1 MGLGPPIL
9 ALYRQLKGLGAF
21 EGINSVME
29 LGAQNVWCP
38 RAELVKNLFG
48 AFDKPP
54 PTQEMLDRFA
64 NWKGSARELYTALG
78 FQFHCI
84 DVDPQFESIRLDL
97 NFDECPPEHVGK
109 YDFVTNHG
117 TSEHLLNQ
125 QNFFKVVHDLTKS
138 GGLMLHAVPFTGQI
152 EHGFFNY
159 QPNFFEALARYN
171 SYKLLGVWV
180 GPGWQAASLVPW
192 EPDILDYMVINSKT
206 THLLVTLSQKM
217 YDTPF
222 NVPFQAVYE
231 PVTPDEVMQRYN
243 LIVDGEFYDGKRV
256 KHITKEA
263 IIAEKVAHETLVLR
277 NELAS
282 LKGQYWD
289 VATRLATAEK
299 EIGPLKSE
307 LAGSLLRFETLQH
320 QLQNVLESGTR
331 VPPEVQRVV
340 PGQIEERIKGQ
351 QETTSNVGAI
361 AAKLERQHTGQAAS
375 ALSGRELLSELGG
388 RIRRRLF
395 T

>member
-1 MGLGPPIL
+1 MGLGPQVL
-9 ALYRQLKGLGAF
+9 ALYQQLKGLGAF

-38 RAELVKNLFG
+38 RAELAKNLFR

-54 PTQEMLDRFA
+54 PPQDMLDRFA
-64 NWKGSARELYTALG
+64 NWKGSAKELYTALG
-78 FQFHCI
+78 FDFHCI

-125 QNFFKVVHDLTKS
+125 QNFFKVVHDLTKP
-138 GGLMLHAVPFTGQI
+138 GGLMLHAVPFTAHI

-180 GPGWQAASLVPW
+180 GPGWQQASLVPW
-192 EPDILDYMVINSKT
+192 EADILDYMVINSKT
-206 THLLVTLSQKM
+206 THLLVALSQKM

-222 NVPFQAVYE
+222 SVPFQGVYE
-231 PVTPDEVMQRYN
+231 PMTPDEVMQRYN

-256 KHITKEA
+256 KHITKESV
-263 IIAEKVAHETLVLR
+263 IAEKVAQDTVVLR

-282 LKGQYWD
+282 LNGKYWD
-289 VATRLATAEK
+289 VATRLATAEN

-307 LAGSLLRFETLQH
+307 LAASLLRFQTLQH
-320 QLQNVLESGTR
+320 ELETARDGGR
-331 VPPEVQRVV
+331 LAAQVQH
-340 PGQIEERIKGQ
+340 K
-351 QETTSNVGAI
+351 
-361 AAKLERQHTGQAAS
+361 AAARSAS
-375 ALSGRELLSELGG
+375 DLSGRELISEFGA